1 MRGQAAVV
9 GVGQST
15 YYKHGQSP
23 DSEFKLVLKAVL
35 DACQDAAIDPRRIDG
50 FASYSDDRNE
60 SSRLATAL
68 GVERMRYSNMVW
80 GGGGAGMAAAVGNA
94 SAAVACGMAECV
106 VVYRGLAQ
114 GQFKRFGR
122 APNAPTV
129 AGDKAFESPYGVIS
143 MGQKAALRTQR
154 FMQDYGIHQSAL
166 RAISLAA
173 YEHAQRN
180 PRAIMN
186 GRPLTAQAYDESR
199 WIVEPFHLFDCCM
212 ENDGAAAVIVVP
224 AERTDDFPHPPAFLL
239 GCAAGQEYRATAAA
253 YNAPSFA
260 NGGFEAVAG
269 DLYRMARLSPGDVDV
284 VQVYDHFTGGAMMSL
299 VEHGFFSGEEA
310 NDFLQPDNLVA
321 PGGKLPINTSGGN
334 LAECYMHGM
343 GLLIEG
349 VRQVRGTSTA
359 QAKRSDVSMVIA
371 GSMAMPVSSLILG
384 SRAALK

>member
-1 MRGQAAVV
+1 MHD
-9 GVGQST
+9 
-15 YYKHGQSP
+15 HG
-23 DSEFKLVLKAVL
+23 
-35 DACQDAAIDPRRIDG
+35 IR
-50 FASYSDDRNE
+50 
-60 SSRLATAL
+60 
-68 GVERMRYSNMVW
+68 
-80 GGGGAGMAAAVGNA
+80 
-94 SAAVACGMAECV
+94 
-106 VVYRGLAQ
+106 
-114 GQFKRFGR
+114 
-122 APNAPTV
+122 
-129 AGDKAFESPYGVIS
+129 
-143 MGQKAALRTQR
+143 
-154 FMQDYGIHQSAL
+154 QSAL

-180 PRAIMN
+180 PHAIMN

-224 AERTDDFPHPPAFLL
+224 AERADAFPHPPAFLL
-239 GCAAGQEYRATAAA
+239 GCAAGQDYRATSAA
-253 YNAPSFA
+253 YNAPTFA

-310 NDFLQPDNLVA
+310 NEFLQPDNLIA

-359 QAKRSDVSMVIA
+359 QASRSDVSMVIA

-384 SRAALK
+384 SLATLG